1 MDSTITLKTRN
12 KAIIDDCE
20 AAALRFRPVTNS
32 DIRLL
37 TGYFL
42 NILPDHVIFQS
53 GVFLCGPIIS
63 NTKFRKQWI
72 HCFLWERTLPMVK
85 RFSITR
91 ADL

>member
-37 TGYFL
+37 TGYFFKY
-42 NILPDHVIFQS
+42 PSRSCDFSVG
-53 GVFLCGPIIS
+53 GVL
-63 NTKFRKQWI
+63 
-72 HCFLWERTLPMVK
+72 M
-85 RFSITR
+85 
-91 ADL
+91 